1 MDQQDRIVG
10 WVIAELAG
18 RSHGVV
24 TRRQLL
30 AAGVTPEEIRSRLAA
45 RVLIQVHPG
54 VYRVGH
60 LAQSVE
66 ASYVA
71 AVLACGDG
79 ALLCGHAAAYLYAVI
94 KGRGFPLPEVVAP
107 TERRVTGIRVKRSR
121 VPLEPDAAMHRGIP
135 VTSVARTL
143 VDLAG
148 ALSLGA
154 LARACHEAE
163 VLHRTTP
170 AEIDAVLARRPR
182 SKGARKVRRVI
193 QGDAPVLLSRLE
205 AQFRKLLAAAGLP
218 LPDTNKR
225 VGGRYVDCRWTT
237 PPLTVELDSYRFHHS
252 RHAWEQD
259 RRRDREARARGDEYR
274 RYTYGDV
281 FEGPQPMLAEL
292 HALLLPPKNPA

>member
-1 MDQQDRIVG
+1 MGQQGRIVG
-10 WVIAELAG
+10 RVIAELAG

-30 AAGVTPEEIRSRLAA
+30 AAGVTAEEIRCRLAA

-60 LAQSVE
+60 LAPSLE

-79 ALLCGHAAAYLYAVI
+79 ALLCGRAAAYLYTVI
-94 KGRGFPLPEVVAP
+94 KGRRSPLPEVVAP
-107 TERRVTGIRVKRSR
+107 TERRVRGIRVRRSR
-121 VPLEPDAAMHRGIP
+121 VPLEPDAAAHRGIP

-148 ALSLGA
+148 VLSVGA

-163 VLHRTTP
+163 VLHGTTP

-193 QGDAPVLLSRLE
+193 DGDAPVLLSRLE
-205 AQFRKLLAAAGLP
+205 ARFRKLLAAAALP

-225 VGGRYVDCRWTT
+225 IGRRYVDCRWTS
-237 PPLTVELDSYRFHHS
+237 PALTVELDSYRFHHS

-259 RRRDREARARGDEYR
+259 RRREREARARGDEYR

-281 FEGPQPMLAEL
+281 FEEPQPMLADL
-292 HALLLPPKNPA
+292 HALLLPAKNPA